1 MKAASSNTAKGD
13 LAYAAAVIALAI
25 GMVAAA
31 ALLYHLVDILLVL
44 FLGIVVAAA
53 LQPAHLRLSRWGV
66 PKGLAVLLIYLLFIA
81 SIAVVAV
88 FVGPALLE
96 QINSFITNIPEQYA
110 HFVRQ
115 LQTSPIS
122 WLQRVGN
129 NLPSF
134 SVLSKNITAL
144 LPGFFANLVSF
155 MTSTVSFL
163 TYFVDLMC
171 NS

>member
-1 MKAASSNTAKGD
+1 MNEASTNTAKGD
-13 LAYAAAVIALAI
+13 LGYAAVIIALAI
-25 GMVAAA
+25 GVVAAA

-96 QINSFITNIPEQYA
+96 QVNSFITSIPEHYA
-110 HFVRQ
+110 HFVGQ
-115 LQTSPIS
+115 LRTSPTS
-122 WLQRVGN
+122 WLQRLGN

-134 SVLSKNITAL
+134 S
-144 LPGFFANLVSF
+144 
-155 MTSTVSFL
+155 
-163 TYFVDLMC
+163 
-171 NS
+171 